1 MATTAWKTTED
12 QPRSLAALRRSRA
25 GHRQTAGSLPSSST
39 VDHCALRET
48 RLDKIAASKRK
59 LWINSLRL
67 TQLVN
72 LVLITGS
79 VLFIMWQSW
88 SYRATALA
96 ALFASSG
103 MWLFARRMAPQEERL
118 RRLMVSLA
126 RRRRA
131 CVICGYLLRDLTG
144 NKCPECGTDFD
155 PHDDRHVLAAETLH
169 LVSSRARSVSALV
182 IVFAMFWM
190 SALVQGSPWPVHVA
204 IALALLVAFHL
215 LHAFWIWQARRMQ
228 PPLAH
233 RHVPTCPGCQAA
245 LSPVDRSG
253 RSEPRPSGSGARVK
267 SGGDLPKACP
277 TCSQPLTYADV
288 FIRPDARRLADR
300 RARRLQY
307 HTLLLRWVFLML
319 MFAGLACLVAF
330 GGALLRIPTFGLGRA
345 GFILRLTIPV
355 LFWVTLVAVP
365 FRYLGK
371 RLHRRSKLL
380 SAQIGPECPRCR
392 AALSSQA
399 VGHPC
404 PGCGRDIHP
413 MYIRG

>member
-25 GHRQTAGSLPSSST
+25 GHRQTDGPPLSSST
-39 VDHCALRET
+39 ADRCALRET
-48 RLDKIAASKRK
+48 RLDKIAAGKRK

-72 LVLITGS
+72 LVLITAS

-88 SYRATALA
+88 SYQAAALA
-96 ALFASSG
+96 ALVASGG
-103 MWLFARRMAPQEERL
+103 MWLFARRMVPQEERL

-155 PHDDRHVLAAETLH
+155 PRDDRHVLAAETLH

-204 IALALLVAFHL
+204 IALTLLAAFHI
-215 LHAFWIWQARRMQ
+215 LHAFWIWQAQRMQ
-228 PPLAH
+228 PPVAH
-233 RHVPTCPGCQAA
+233 RHAPTCPGCQAA
-245 LSPVDRSG
+245 LPPDDCSE

-267 SGGDLPKACP
+267 SGGELPTACP
-277 TCSQPLTYADV
+277 ACARPLTYADV
-288 FIRPDARRLADR
+288 FVRPDARRLADR

-307 HTLLLRWVFLML
+307 QTLMLRWAFLIL
-319 MFAGLACLVAF
+319 MFAGLVCLVAF
-330 GGALLRIPTFGLGRA
+330 GGTLLRIPTFGLGRA
-345 GFILRLTIPV
+345 GFILRLTVPV
-355 LFWVTLVAVP
+355 VIWVTLVAVP

-371 RLHRRSKLL
+371 RLQRRFKLL

-392 AALSSQA
+392 TALGAQT

-404 PGCGRDIHP
+404 PGCRRNIHP
-413 MYIRG
+413 IHICG